1 VHGRNL
7 DKPYSYRDARD
18 DAMPVTDPVKL
29 EIVYRRVLNK
39 MVCRKCGALNPP
51 GAKKCRRCG
60 SKDLR
65 PKKKGAGFKK

>member
-1 VHGRNL
+1 MINL
-7 DKPYSYRDARD
+7 AGGGM
-18 DAMPVTDPVKL
+18 AGAITMPVTDPVKL

-51 GAKKCRRCG
+51 GARKCRRCG

>member
-1 VHGRNL
+1 
-7 DKPYSYRDARD
+7 
-18 DAMPVTDPVKL
+18 MPITDPVKL

-65 PKKKGAGFKK
+65 PKKRGAGFKK